1 MMGHPTKK
9 TSTAAAA
16 ATPPLPLLPHPRR
29 LPFLR
34 RPLLLPLVLVLVL
47 HVGVLPLFPRA
58 VNVLRRKELR
68 LDFRNRLPIAHHPE
82 A

>member
-1 MMGHPTKK
+1 MGHPTKK

-34 RPLLLPLVLVLVL
+34 CPLLVLVLVL
-47 HVGVLPLFPRA
+47 VPELVLVLVAQEAPVSSKLQLLVQPCVQLF
-58 VNVLRRKELR
+58 L
-68 LDFRNRLPIAHHPE
+68 
-82 A
+82 